1 MHLFIIKAPDLKISR
16 LPQNRI
22 FEAKRQVRGRYAA
35 SAILLSLLVLIMCPA
50 AGSGQPILE
59 AGTPV
64 VVIDPG
70 HGGNDTGAKG
80 PEGTLEKTVTLDLAR
95 LIADQLATR
104 CQVVLTRS
112 DDYGL
117 ELAER
122 AAVANRSAADIFIS
136 LHTGNSFISSISG
149 SAVYF
154 YQPFT
159 ESSLTA
165 EAQTPKT
172 LTDSSLPLSW
182 DQIQIKYQISSE
194 RLAKLIQHAIA
205 GTRLSP
211 DTKIQGAPLLVL
223 EGADMPAVAIEI
235 GNLSNPNEEKML
247 RDPES
252 LARITRAIAQGID
265 AFLIE
270 KSKQP

>member
-1 MHLFIIKAPDLKISR
+1 MHLLIIHVPDLKISR
-16 LPQNRI
+16 LPKNRI

-35 SAILLSLLVLIMCPA
+35 SAILLSLLVLIMCPV

-80 PEGTLEKTVTLDLAR
+80 PEGTLEKAVTLDLAR
-95 LIADQLATR
+95 LIADQLTTS

-117 ELAER
+117 KLPER
-122 AAVANRSAADIFIS
+122 TAVANRSAADIFIS
-136 LHTGNSFISSISG
+136 LHTGSSFISSISG

-154 YQPFT
+154 YQPFA

-165 EAQTPKT
+165 EVPTPKT

-194 RLAKLIQHAIA
+194 KLAKLIQHAID
-205 GTRLSP
+205 GTRRSP

-247 RDPES
+247 RDPEF

-265 AFLIE
+265 AFFLE
-270 KSKQP
+270 KSK

>member
-1 MHLFIIKAPDLKISR
+1 MHPLIIHVPDLKISR
-16 LPQNRI
+16 LPKNRI
-22 FEAKRQVRGRYAA
+22 FEAKRQVRGRHAA
-35 SAILLSLLVLIMCPA
+35 FTILLSLLVFIMCPV

-70 HGGNDTGAKG
+70 HGGNDTGAEG
-80 PEGTLEKTVTLDLAR
+80 SEGTLEKAVTLDLAR
-95 LIADQLATR
+95 LIADRLTTG

-117 ELAER
+117 ELPER
-122 AAVANRSAADIFIS
+122 TAVANRSAADMFIS
-136 LHTGNSFISSISG
+136 LHSGSSFISSISG

-165 EAQTPKT
+165 EARTPKT
-172 LTDSSLPLSW
+172 LADSSLPLSW

-194 RLAKLIQHAIA
+194 KLAKLIQHAID
-205 GTRLSP
+205 GTRRSP
-211 DTKIQGAPLLVL
+211 DTKIQGTPLLVL

-247 RDPES
+247 RDPEF
-252 LARITRAIAQGID
+252 LARMARAIARGIENFFSD
-265 AFLIE
+265 
-270 KSKQP
+270 KSK